1 MKRLL
6 RKAVHF
12 SRRVS
17 GVTEVNE
24 RTRRTEEATADLAQ
38 SAITAQR
45 ELDELQRRVDVLQES
60 LNYAVELIKVTHD
73 VASAPRKPQGPAA
86 IIREGNFYL
95 LKDVIRILEQ
105 ERSGCSPTRR
115 FYPMG

>member
-38 SAITAQR
+38 SAVTAQR
-45 ELDELQRRVDVLQES
+45 ELDELQRRVDAL
-60 LNYAVELIKVTHD
+60 
-73 VASAPRKPQGPAA
+73 
-86 IIREGNFYL
+86 
-95 LKDVIRILEQ
+95 
-105 ERSGCSPTRR
+105 
-115 FYPMG
+115 